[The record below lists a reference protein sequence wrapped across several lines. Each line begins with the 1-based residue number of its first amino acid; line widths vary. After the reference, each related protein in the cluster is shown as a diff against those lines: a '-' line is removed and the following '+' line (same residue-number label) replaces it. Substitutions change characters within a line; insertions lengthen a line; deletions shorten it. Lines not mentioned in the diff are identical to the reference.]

1 MTEFPA
7 IRLPRVALAVAVAAT
22 LPYEAAHAQLE
33 EVLVTAERREASVQD
48 VPLAVSAY
56 NQELIENLQLDDTL
70 DLINVVPNLFG
81 GNNTGLGTANMYYMR
96 AQGNDESIAT
106 FDPPVGTYVDDVYI
120 TRQNANN
127 FTLFDVERIEVL
139 RGPQGTLYGR
149 NTTGGAISIIM
160 RKPGEEMSG
169 YLEGGVGRWDRTMMR
184 GSIDVPINDRV
195 LTKFSYYTV
204 DDNGYLE
211 NTVDGETYNE
221 VDSTGWRAAFRFLLT
236 DTLTWDVSVDGGDTQ
251 AANVHGYI
259 DGDRRI
265 SSSRITN
272 GLPAGLG
279 QKAEYGNQVDM
290 LNIISN
296 LGWEVGGG
304 TANLILGS
312 RQIDQEYTLNFPNA
326 LSDDFFVIDNIGEHD
341 MFSAEL
347 KWAGNIMNDRV
358 YLTGGVY
365 YMDEENTT
373 DWRDYLDLAGVGAPF
388 PPGTTFLPLADRIM
402 ENTTES
408 LAVYAQA
415 DIKIGDKGTL
425 TVGARYTDETKDIGF
440 TGTVTSQQ
448 MVAAGIPLEQKESEV
463 TPRIAY
469 SHAINE
475 DMMVYVSATNGFKS
489 GGWNARAS
497 NGASVF
503 PFGPENIWAYEAGLR
518 ADWLDGR
525 LRTNLTAFYSDLED
539 LQTTSALPDGTFATT
554 NAGGLEVPGFEAEIT
569 ALPTENWQIFASLG
583 LQDAKY
589 VDLPSGCV
597 VPNVSFAAYD
607 ENCNAAKPKRSP
619 DETFTIGTF
628 VDFDLGPVTLTPNAM
643 LRYIGENV
651 TGTRGLGENGSTTIY
666 NLGLRISSA
675 KSDFWEVNLECKNC
689 GDETFTQSILF
700 VPYYNIP
707 ETWMASVKFRFGN
720 R

>member
-1 MTEFPA
+1 MPMHPQTRSTPV
-7 IRLPRVALAVAVAAT
+7 LLTVAVAAA
-22 LPYEAAHAQLE
+22 LPFETAHAQLE

-48 VPLAVSAY
+48 VPVAVSAY
-56 NQELIENLQLDDTL
+56 NEELIDRLQLDDTL

-169 YLEGGVGRWDRTMMR
+169 YIEGGIGRWDRTMIR
-184 GSIDVPINDRV
+184 GSVDVPISDRI
-195 LTKFSYYTV
+195 LTKFSYYSV
-204 DDNGYLE
+204 DDSGYLE
-211 NTVDGETYNE
+211 NVAVDETFNE

-251 AANVHGYI
+251 AANIHGFL

-265 SSSRITN
+265 SSSGITN
-272 GLPAGLG
+272 GLPDGLV
-279 QKAEYGNQVDM
+279 QKAEYGNDVDM

-312 RQIDQEYTLNFPNA
+312 RQIDQEYTLNFPIA
-326 LSDDFFVIDNIGEHD
+326 PAVPDFFVIDNIGEHD

-347 KWAGNIMNDRV
+347 KWQGNIMNDRV
-358 YLTGGVY
+358 FLTTGVY

-373 DWRDYLDLAGVGAPF
+373 DWRDYLDLAGVGVPV
-388 PPGTTFLPLADRIM
+388 PPSLVFLPLADRIM

-415 DIKIGDKGTL
+415 DIKIGENGTL
-425 TVGARYTDETKDIGF
+425 TIGARYTDEEKDIGF

-448 MVAAGIPLEQKESEV
+448 MVAAGIPLSQEESKV

-469 SHAINE
+469 SHNIND
-475 DMMVYVSATNGFKS
+475 DMMVYASATNGFKS

-497 NGASVF
+497 SGAEAF
-503 PFGPENIWAYEAGLR
+503 PFGPEKIWAYEVGLR

-539 LQTTSALPDGTFATT
+539 LQTTSAFQGTFTTT

-569 ALPTENWQIFASLG
+569 ALPTDNWQIFATLG

-589 VDLPSGCV
+589 VDLPGGCV
-597 VPNVSFAAYD
+597 VPNTSFAAYD
-607 ENCNAAKPKRSP
+607 IDCNAAEPKRSP
-619 DETFTIGTF
+619 DETFTVGTF
-628 VDFDLGPVTLTPNAM
+628 ADFTLGPVVFTPSVM
-643 LRYIGENV
+643 VRYIGENV
-651 TGTRGLGENGSTTIY
+651 TGTRNAGPNDSTTLY
-666 NLGLRISSA
+666 NLGLKISSA
-675 KSDFWEVNLECKNC
+675 TSDFWEFNLECKNC
-689 GDETFTQSILF
+689 GDETFTQSNLF
-700 VPYYNIP
+700 IPYYNIP
-707 ETWMASVKFRFGN
+707 ETWLATIKLRFGN